1 MKFDFK
7 KQTLG
12 AHDFVNEDAHDVRI
26 AYVNHCKCEK
36 VGQLGSSRIPAI
48 KQIRPVVQT
57 DSFAQ
62 CLPGLLRESSTKS

>member
-12 AHDFVNEDAHDVRI
+12 ARNFVKEDVPMMF